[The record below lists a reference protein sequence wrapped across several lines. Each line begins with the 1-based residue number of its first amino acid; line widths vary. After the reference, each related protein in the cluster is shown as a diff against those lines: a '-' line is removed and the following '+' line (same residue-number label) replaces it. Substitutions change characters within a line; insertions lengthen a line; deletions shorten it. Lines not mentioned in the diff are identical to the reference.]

1 MTDQNDAEKPT
12 EDWVT
17 GDDPMTGPQRSYL
30 ETLMRGTGEEV
41 PPGLTKAEASEL
53 IDRLSGGSDAEAG
66 APVGSAERIREAGIV
81 DQQGVVADKIGA
93 SDDD

>member
-17 GDDPMTGPQRSYL
+17 GDEPMTGPQRSSL
-30 ETLMRGTGEEV
+30 ET
-41 PPGLTKAEASEL
+41 
-53 IDRLSGGSDAEAG
+53 
-66 APVGSAERIREAGIV
+66 
-81 DQQGVVADKIGA
+81 QGVVADKIGA